1 MSVAENVSRLR
12 VEKAMTQQE
21 LADKIGVSRQMIGQ
35 IERGSKLPTI
45 VLGRDIAVALGV
57 GVEDLL
63 R

>member
-1 MSVAENVSRLR
+1 MSVAESVCKLR
-12 VEKAMTQQE
+12 TEKGMTQQE

-57 GVEDLL
+57 GIEDLL
-63 R
+63 K

>member
-12 VEKAMTQQE
+12 AEKKMTQQD

-63 R
+63 K

>member
-12 VEKAMTQQE
+12 AEKEMTQQD

-57 GVEDLL
+57 GIEDLL
-63 R
+63 K